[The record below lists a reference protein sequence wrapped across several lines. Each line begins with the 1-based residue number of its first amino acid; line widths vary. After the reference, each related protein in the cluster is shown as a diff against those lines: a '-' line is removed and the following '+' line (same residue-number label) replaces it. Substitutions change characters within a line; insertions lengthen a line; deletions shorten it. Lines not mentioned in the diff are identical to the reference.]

1 MWVSSCLASLQNGF
15 SNLLYSTILVIKE
28 LLMETETD
36 REDEAPEAGQA
47 DLEGEGKLDGEPE
60 VQPEARAEAEPRH
73 PSVVIN
79 VYSWAT
85 PIVGVLMLA
94 VGLLA
99 GYFGRP
105 LIASKAEPTL
115 PAAAVQS
122 ANPTEEAQRQE
133 MMTFLVS
140 QVKHFKGDPN
150 APVTIIEFSDYQ

>member
-1 MWVSSCLASLQNGF
+1 MQ
-15 SNLLYSTILVIKE
+15 
-28 LLMETETD
+28 TEMD
-36 REDEAPEAGQA
+36 QEDDAPETSQV
-47 DLEGEGKLDGEPE
+47 EMEGEPE
-60 VQPEARAEAEPRH
+60 GEPEGVAEAKPRR
-73 PSVVIN
+73 PAVVIN

-85 PIVGVLMLA
+85 PIVGVLMLV

-105 LIASKAEPTL
+105 MIASKAEPTV

-122 ANPTEEAQRQE
+122 ANPTEVAQRQE
-133 MMTFLVS
+133 MMTFLVG

>member
-1 MWVSSCLASLQNGF
+1 
-15 SNLLYSTILVIKE
+15 
-28 LLMETETD
+28 METEID
-36 REDEAPEAGQA
+36 REDDAPEAGQA
-47 DLEGEGKLDGEPE
+47 EMESE
-60 VQPEARAEAEPRH
+60 VKPEATTEAEVITEAQREDITDAVAEAEPRR

-85 PIVGVLMLA
+85 PIIGVLMLV

-105 LIASKAEPTL
+105 MLASKAEPTV
-115 PAAAVQS
+115 PAAVVQS

-133 MMTFLVS
+133 MMTFLVG
-140 QVKHFKGDPN
+140 QVKHFKGDAN

>member
-1 MWVSSCLASLQNGF
+1 
-15 SNLLYSTILVIKE
+15 
-28 LLMETETD
+28 METEFN
-36 REDEAPEAGQA
+36 REDEAPEEGQA
-47 DLEGEGKLDGEPE
+47 EIEGEGIVKGVPQGELESEPE
-60 VQPEARAEAEPRH
+60 GGPESVAEEKPRR
-73 PSVVIN
+73 PAVIIN

-85 PIVGVLMLA
+85 PILGVLMLV

-105 LIASKAEPTL
+105 MIASKAEPTV
-115 PAAAVQS
+115 PAAVVQS

-133 MMTFLVS
+133 MMTFLVG

>member
-1 MWVSSCLASLQNGF
+1 
-15 SNLLYSTILVIKE
+15 
-28 LLMETETD
+28 METEID
-36 REDEAPEAGQA
+36 REDDAPEAGQA
-47 DLEGEGKLDGEPE
+47 ETEGEVK
-60 VQPEARAEAEPRH
+60 PEAMTEVEAEPRR

-105 LIASKAEPTL
+105 MLASKAEPTV
-115 PAAAVQS
+115 PVAAVQS

-133 MMTFLVS
+133 MMDFLIG
-140 QVKHFKGDPN
+140 QVKHFKGDPS

>member
-1 MWVSSCLASLQNGF
+1 
-15 SNLLYSTILVIKE
+15 
-28 LLMETETD
+28 METEID
-36 REDEAPEAGQA
+36 QEDEAPEAGQVQV
-47 DLEGEGKLDGEPE
+47 EGEGNLEATVETSAD
-60 VQPEARAEAEPRH
+60 VQPEAEPRR
-73 PSVVIN
+73 PAFVIN

-85 PIVGVLMLA
+85 PILGLLMLV

-105 LIASKAEPTL
+105 MIASKAEPTV

-133 MMTFLVS
+133 MMDFLIG

>member
-1 MWVSSCLASLQNGF
+1 
-15 SNLLYSTILVIKE
+15 
-28 LLMETETD
+28 METEFN
-36 REDEAPEAGQA
+36 REDEAPGEGQA
-47 DLEGEGKLDGEPE
+47 EMEGEGIVEGGPQGELESEPE
-60 VQPEARAEAEPRH
+60 SVAEEKPRR
-73 PSVVIN
+73 PAVIIN

-85 PIVGVLMLA
+85 PILGVLMLV

-105 LIASKAEPTL
+105 MIASKAEPTV
-115 PAAAVQS
+115 PAAVVQS

-133 MMTFLVS
+133 MMTFLVG

>member
-1 MWVSSCLASLQNGF
+1 MQ
-15 SNLLYSTILVIKE
+15 
-28 LLMETETD
+28 TEID
-36 REDEAPEAGQA
+36 QEDDAPETSQV
-47 DLEGEGKLDGEPE
+47 EMEGEPE
-60 VQPEARAEAEPRH
+60 GEPEGVAEAKPRR
-73 PSVVIN
+73 PAVVIN

-85 PIVGVLMLA
+85 PILGVLMLV

-105 LIASKAEPTL
+105 MIASKAEPTV

-122 ANPTEEAQRQE
+122 ANPTEVAQRQE
-133 MMTFLVS
+133 MMTFLVG

>member
-1 MWVSSCLASLQNGF
+1 
-15 SNLLYSTILVIKE
+15 
-28 LLMETETD
+28 METEID
-36 REDEAPEAGQA
+36 REDEAPEVGQA
-47 DLEGEGKLDGEPE
+47 ETEGEVKPDA
-60 VQPEARAEAEPRH
+60 QPEAMTGAEAEAEPRR

-85 PIVGVLMLA
+85 PILGLIMLII
-94 VGLLA
+94 GLLA

-105 LIASKAEPTL
+105 LITSKITSKAEPTV

-122 ANPTEEAQRQE
+122 ANPTDEAQRQE
-133 MMTFLVS
+133 MMTYLVG

>member
-1 MWVSSCLASLQNGF
+1 MQ
-15 SNLLYSTILVIKE
+15 
-28 LLMETETD
+28 TEID
-36 REDEAPEAGQA
+36 QEDDAPETSQV
-47 DLEGEGKLDGEPE
+47 EMEGEPE
-60 VQPEARAEAEPRH
+60 GEPEGVAEVKPRR
-73 PSVVIN
+73 PAVVIN

-85 PIVGVLMLA
+85 PIVGVLMLV

-105 LIASKAEPTL
+105 MVASKAEPTV

-122 ANPTEEAQRQE
+122 ANPTEVAQRQE
-133 MMTFLVS
+133 MMTFLVG